1 VNRKIT
7 VRSGYLPYLLS
18 ASVALTAGS
27 TLFGHG
33 MLRQALICWAFL
45 LPIAIAAFFDR
56 IEIDSKSISHKG
68 PLAFLLSLA
77 FGINRRI
84 SISDIEAITTETIS
98 FSFASGDTRISYHT
112 RITGAGF
119 EALIRSHRTSYVSF
133 IKELFRLAGP
143 YKLDPRSHELFEYF
157 ESGKDLK
164 NFPLLKNEIEV
175 MPTSLLRRIGN
186 SLRLAGRLS
195 QASSYF
201 RIAYEKEPRNPELL
215 YEMSRFLRSSAQTR
229 DPRMLQRSD
238 ACLRLASRL
247 AGEAPDLLERIGE
260 VFFERLDYKR
270 AADCFR
276 RVLEFDS
283 SRFRANVGLA
293 EIALRD
299 GKLAHVAHYYNA
311 ASASEDVALSKL
323 ARREASYY
331 KRLMGDDEFL
341 EAELRRIRAVN
352 QIRSARKLSAVIFLV
367 AWTIGSI
374 AGRFILPVQSYGWAV
389 MATSGMVWCLGT
401 LVLQYLRN
409 RRTQESK

>member
-1 VNRKIT
+1 VTRKIT
-7 VRSGYLPYLLS
+7 IRPGYLPYLLS
-18 ASVALTAGS
+18 AAVALTAGS
-27 TLFGHG
+27 TLFGNG
-33 MLRQALICWAFL
+33 LLRQALLCWSLL
-45 LPIAIAAFFDR
+45 LPIAVAAFLDR
-56 IEIDSKSISHKG
+56 IELDNQSISHKG

-77 FGINRRI
+77 FATKRRI
-84 SISDIEAITTETIS
+84 SIADIEAITTETIS

-119 EALIRSHRTSYVSF
+119 EVAIRSHRTSYVPF
-133 IKELFRLAGP
+133 IKELFRIAGTH
-143 YKLDPRSHELFEYF
+143 KLDPRSHELFEYF
-157 ESGKDLK
+157 ASGKEVK

-175 MPTSLLRRIGN
+175 MPMPLLRRIGN

-215 YEMSRFLRSSAQTR
+215 YEMSRFLRSSAQTK

-247 AGEAPDLLERIGE
+247 AREAPDLLERIGE

-270 AADCFR
+270 AGDCFR
-276 RVLEFDS
+276 RALEFDA

-311 ASASEDVALSKL
+311 ASASGDAALAKL
-323 ARREASYY
+323 ARREAGYY
-331 KRLMGDDEFL
+331 QRLMGDDDFL
-341 EAELRRIRAVN
+341 EAELRRIRAIN
-352 QIRSARKLSAVIFLV
+352 QIRSARKLSALIFLV
-367 AWTIGSI
+367 AWTVASLV
-374 AGRFILPVQSYGWAV
+374 GRFVLPVQAYGWAL
-389 MATSGMVWCLGT
+389 MATSGLVWCACT
-401 LVLQYLRN
+401 LALQYFRK
-409 RRTQESK
+409 RRSQQSS

>member
-1 VNRKIT
+1 VTRKIT
-7 VRSGYLPYLLS
+7 IRSGYLPYLLAS
-18 ASVALTAGS
+18 AVALTAGS
-27 TLFGHG
+27 TLFGNG
-33 MLRQALICWAFL
+33 LLREALICWALL
-45 LPIAIAAFFDR
+45 LPITAAALLDR
-56 IEIDSKSISHKG
+56 IELDQQSISHKG

-77 FGINRRI
+77 FGTSRRI
-84 SISDIEAITTETIS
+84 SIADIEAITTETIS

-112 RITGAGF
+112 RISGAGF
-119 EALIRSHRTSYVSF
+119 EALIRSHRTSYVPF
-133 IKELFRLAGP
+133 IKALFRIAGTH
-143 YKLDPRSHELFEYF
+143 KLDPRSHELFEYF

-164 NFPLLKNEIEV
+164 KFPVLKNDLEA
-175 MPTSLLRRIGN
+175 MPISLLRSVGN

-215 YEMSRFLRSSAQTR
+215 YEMSRYLRSSAQTK

-247 AGEAPDLLERIGE
+247 AGETPDLLERIGE

-276 RVLEFDS
+276 RVLESDS

-311 ASASEDVALSKL
+311 ASASEDSALAKL
-323 ARREASYY
+323 ASREARYY
-331 KRLMGDDEFL
+331 QRLMGDDEFL

-352 QIRSARKLSAVIFLV
+352 QIRSARKLAALIFLL
-367 AWTIGSI
+367 AWTAASI
-374 AGRFILPVQSYGWAV
+374 AGRFILPVQAYGWAL
-389 MATSGMVWCLGT
+389 MATSGIVWGLCT
-401 LVLQYLRN
+401 NALQYMRN
-409 RRTQESK
+409 RRSQEV